1 MYKSGA
7 QYRAIVDSIYAR
19 RKLNGDPDVI
29 ATDDVE
35 TLKMIADQG
44 ERIETY
50 LRAKGDQASLHL
62 IEKAHK
68 EAI

>member
-29 ATDDVE
+29 ATDNTD
-35 TLKMIADQG
+35 TLIKIAEQG
-44 ERIETY
+44 ESIEDSLRI
-50 LRAKGDQASLHL
+50 KGDRASLNL
-62 IEKAHK
+62 IDKAHR